1 VVRFET
7 EPGQQMQADF
17 TIIRRGRDPLLAF
30 VATLGFSRASFVRFS
45 AREDSPAWCAG
56 LENAFAYFG
65 GVPRTVLFD
74 NARTIIIKRDV
85 FGPGQHR
92 WNPQL
97 LGLADRY
104 GFVPRVC
111 RPYRARTKGK
121 VERFNGYLKRS
132 FIVPLAASLRTAGLV
147 LDVAGGHR

>member
-1 VVRFET
+1 MSSV
-7 EPGQQMQADF
+7 
-17 TIIRRGRDPLLAF
+17 
-30 VATLGFSRASFVRFS
+30 
-45 AREDSPAWCAG
+45 
-56 LENAFAYFG
+56 
-65 GVPRTVLFD
+65 
-74 NARTIIIKRDV
+74 
-85 FGPGQHR
+85 

-147 LDVAGGHR
+147 LDVAAANGYVGPWLDTVASARIHGTTGERPERRLVIERDHLLQLPSRQEIIVAAPRTSAPVPFESLQHPLSVYQALLEVAA